1 MQFHEIDCRLALN
14 KYETESGWSTAVTLE
29 RLYEGESYPCFP
41 FETQPRE
48 GRRARRTDYAGNE
61 DAGQS
66 GVKTSSLV
74 IYFPGCRGVKVLK
87 FH

>member
-1 MQFHEIDCRLALN
+1 M
-14 KYETESGWSTAVTLE
+14 
-29 RLYEGESYPCFP
+29 EGK
-41 FETQPRE
+41 
-48 GRRARRTDYAGNE
+48 RARRTDHAGDE

-74 IYFPGCRGVKVLK
+74 IYFPGRRGVKVLK